1 MTSLSP
7 SHSERPLA
15 RSRPALGWA
24 LADGFVLAKRQL
36 WQILRV
42 PDELVTVIFQPIIIV
57 VLFRYLFG
65 GALAAAIPGT
75 TYVNYL
81 MAGVFV
87 EALLLATANTG
98 VGIANDLQR
107 GIVDRFRSLPMAPSA
122 VLTGRIVADQVRNI
136 IIIAVCWGIG
146 LLVGFRPEGSALN
159 WIVASGLLLLLSF
172 VFSWLSALMGLLFR
186 SVEAVQ
192 QAALIWLLPFL
203 FGSSAFVPI
212 GTLPGWLQ
220 AFATHQPVSLM
231 MDAIRGLLL
240 NRPDG
245 STIGAAIV
253 WCGGLLMILLP
264 LAIWLYGRRT
274 SR

>member
-7 SHSERPLA
+7 SRSERPLA

-24 LADGFVLAKRQL
+24 LADGLVLAKRQL
-36 WQILRV
+36 RQILRV
-42 PDELVTVIFQPIIIV
+42 PDELVTAIVQPIIII

-65 GALAAAIPGT
+65 GALATAIPGT

-81 MAGVFV
+81 MAGVLV

-107 GIVDRFRSLPMAPSA
+107 GIVDRFRSLPMASSA
-122 VLTGRIVADQVRNI
+122 VLIGRIVADQVRNI
-136 IIIAVCWGIG
+136 IIIVVSWGIG
-146 LLVGFRPEGSALN
+146 MLVGFRPAGSPLN
-159 WIVASGLLLLLSF
+159 WLAAAGLLLLLSF
-172 VFSWLSALMGLLFR
+172 VFSWLSALIGLLFR

-220 AFATHQPVSLM
+220 VFATHQPVSLM
-231 MDAIRGLLL
+231 MDAIRCLLL
-240 NRPDG
+240 NQPDG
-245 STIGAAIV
+245 SMLVAAIA
-253 WCGGLLMILLP
+253 WCGGLLIILIP
-264 LAIWLYGRRT
+264 LTMWLYGRRT
-274 SR
+274 GR